1 MNHRGTTMNIWLSR
15 ISVSAFLASTAAA
28 AQGVPVIDISAIAHQ
43 LEQLVEARNQLQAL
57 QQQITQAQQLYA
69 SVNQLTNMGDIAS
82 ALNNPAIRRA
92 LPSDFASAERAL
104 MGTGNGSF
112 GTNAST
118 ERAANEVYTRPL
130 GDNDFY
136 ATEVKRTQN
145 ANAGQI
151 SVGQGMYEAASKR
164 IDGLEELRAQI
175 GQADSAAAKADLG
188 NRIQLES
195 AMLQA
200 DMLRMQGLA
209 MVQQAHIK
217 VQDQRGRER
226 FDQKIDEGLQS
237 LGASPAATASQ

>member
-1 MNHRGTTMNIWLSR
+1 MNIWLTR
-15 ISVSAFLASTAAA
+15 LIAIMLTTSTAQ
-28 AQGVPVIDISAIAHQ
+28 AQGTPVIDISAIIHQ
-43 LEQLVEARNQLQAL
+43 LEQLAEMRNQLTAL
-57 QQQITQAQQLYA
+57 NQQITQAQQLYA
-69 SVNQLTNMGDIAS
+69 SVNQLTNMGDIAA

-104 MGTGNGSF
+104 MGTGGGSF
-112 GTNAST
+112 GTNASA
-118 ERAANEVYTRPL
+118 ERTANEVYTRPL

-136 ATEVKRTQN
+136 AAEVKRAQN

-151 SVGQGMYEAASKR
+151 SVGQGMYEAATKR
-164 IDGLEELRAQI
+164 IDGLEELRVQI
-175 GQADSAAAKADLG
+175 GQANSAAAKADLG

-209 MVQQAHIK
+209 MVQQAQFK

-237 LGASPAATASQ
+237 LGAPVSASATQ